1 MTYDELLA
9 KLNHIDHSADLTID
23 ESEQFFF
30 NALLAVVKFMKKE
43 QDWLTATLVDIPM
56 TQEGFFRREERWSLL
71 AKLKSVIE
79 KELE

>member
-9 KLNHIDHSADLTID
+9 KLNHIDHSADLTIG
-23 ESEQFFF
+23 ESEH